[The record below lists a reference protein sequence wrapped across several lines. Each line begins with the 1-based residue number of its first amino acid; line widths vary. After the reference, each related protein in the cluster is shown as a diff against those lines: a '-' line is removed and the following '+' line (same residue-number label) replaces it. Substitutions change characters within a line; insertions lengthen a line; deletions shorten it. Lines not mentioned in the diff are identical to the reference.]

1 MKYQNYESFISKIS
15 KEVNPNLQLSGDVV
29 ASTNE
34 MVHIT
39 LSTIAKCAD
48 ECNTSFVE
56 KKEKITAKIAGLAAT
71 LTFPEG
77 RLGDDLIRKADE
89 AVLKYRD
96 FESAKGSA
104 RTTQAHKAGVVVPPS
119 RVRHDLEIDL
129 HTFSQI
135 GEETP
140 VFLAGV
146 LNEFLR
152 KVLKLAGNE
161 ALSHKKKRIT
171 MRDMRLAIG
180 LEPDFQEFVSNHSII
195 LPGGVMPWIHPSLTP
210 KNM

>member
-1 MKYQNYESFISKIS
+1 MKHQNYESFISKIS

-34 MVHIT
+34 MVHII
-39 LSTIAKCAD
+39 LSAITKCAD

-56 KKEKITAKIAGLAAT
+56 KREKITTRIAELT
-71 LTFPEG
+71 VMLTFPEG
-77 RLGDDLIRKADE
+77 RLCDDLIRKAEE

-96 FESAKGSA
+96 FESAKDSA
-104 RTTQAHKAGVVVPPS
+104 RTTQAHKAGVIVPPS
-119 RVRHDLEIDL
+119 RVRHDLETGL
-129 HTFSQI
+129 GTFSQI

-140 VFLAGV
+140 VFLAGMV
-146 LNEFLR
+146 NEFLR

-171 MRDMRLAIG
+171 MRDMRLAVG
-180 LEPDFQEFVSNHSII
+180 SEPDFQEFVTNHNII
-195 LPGGVMPWIHPSLTP
+195 LPGGVMPWVHPSLIP
-210 KNM
+210 KE